1 MSQLTIPAQREN
13 LEAIYYGRLKKS
25 TEVLGSLVVEHLMF
39 QVAVK
44 SSYESKARSLVRSE
58 LPFFLPEIRYSRVGV
73 S

>member
-1 MSQLTIPAQREN
+1 MVEDLT
-13 LEAIYYGRLKKS
+13 
-25 TEVLGSLVVEHLMF
+25 F

-73 S
+73 SSLSQAKFFQIIGYPGEDLIR